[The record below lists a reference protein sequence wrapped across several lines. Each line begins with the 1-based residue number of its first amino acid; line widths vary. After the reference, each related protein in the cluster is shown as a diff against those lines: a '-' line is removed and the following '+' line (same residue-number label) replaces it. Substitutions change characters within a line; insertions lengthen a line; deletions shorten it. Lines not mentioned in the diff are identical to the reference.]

1 MKSYLNDSTLFC
13 NTSTHSLYLYFDLTD
28 KLLNVNYKLTE
39 VISQYEKKYLEP
51 PEKQLDEDAEP
62 AIVEPQVVE
71 EPSFAIGDD
80 DEDDDDIPSRPSASA
95 LDTTFFAKDEKKTK
109 LEEKRRETEKQEAE
123 ALKIAK
129 QLADQELQDED

>member
-1 MKSYLNDSTLFC
+1 M
-13 NTSTHSLYLYFDLTD
+13 
-28 KLLNVNYKLTE
+28 
-39 VISQYEKKYLEP
+39 
-51 PEKQLDEDAEP
+51 DEDAEP

-95 LDTTFFAKDEKKTK
+95 LDTTFSAKDEKKTK
-109 LEEKRRETEKQEAE
+109 LEERRRETEKQEAE